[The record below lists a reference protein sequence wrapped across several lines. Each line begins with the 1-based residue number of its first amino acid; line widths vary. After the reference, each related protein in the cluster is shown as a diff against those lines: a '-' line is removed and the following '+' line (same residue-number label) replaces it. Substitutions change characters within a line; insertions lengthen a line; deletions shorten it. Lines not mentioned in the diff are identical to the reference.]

1 MTVSK
6 QDLIARV
13 TQSAIDVVHAEN
25 AYRAARGE
33 LRSMYDTFFAAYGR
47 PDGNIDPEKDEW
59 AGVIRFTA
67 TAHRR
72 RLKARDVLKNAK
84 ARMGRAVRA
93 LERAI

>member
-6 QDLIARV
+6 QDLIARIA
-13 TQSAIDVVHAEN
+13 QSAIDVVHAEN

-33 LRSMYDTFFAAYGR
+33 LRSMYDTFFDAYGR
-47 PDGNIDPEKDEW
+47 PEGNIDPEKEEW
-59 AGVIRFTA
+59 EGVIRFTA
-67 TAHRR
+67 KAHRR

-93 LERAI
+93 LERAV